1 MSMTNDLNEIIKT
14 NTEQM
19 RIFTDTVK
27 YVIQGCKSVDKKSIK
42 HASDVFDSFKMIIN
56 VVKEINLLISAQI
69 FNFQTDPI
77 FNSINEIMNLIRNIT
92 QIKFS
97 NPIILKLKLFYLKFI
112 IKTLYNTINSINED
126 FASIQNLLKNLG
138 AGIIAKQI
146 LSFFDEISNIV
157 DTLKMINLK
166 FIISAKI
173 KLIFFKS
180 FIKSLFSSLS
190 SITNNIDINKI
201 LSITLITT
209 ILHFIINQFN
219 ELLLMIKQ
227 FLSFKTMFW
236 LWWRGKK
243 YIKRLR
249 KVVKYINEIID
260 VISEIKFSINNNVGK
275 IMIDTI
281 KLTIILYALH
291 SLIMLINTIRI
302 PILFKFK
309 VKRVISVIRVLRK
322 LIFEI
327 IGFTQNIN
335 KGLSGLKLNK
345 SIKILKKIKKLFNLI
360 IDIVKTIIIASIA
373 VVAFIPVAIIFLSG
387 LVALKLII
395 DATIW
400 LIKSI
405 KFVGV
410 WVFIKLTLFMAL
422 ITILMGIGITF
433 IVFSLLIPSILK
445 SIVAF
450 GAFILGLIGIT
461 LLLAVFGGVISLLA
475 PIIPFILTGLVL
487 VSTLIIAIG
496 LIIMLLKVLE
506 VIDLDTEKITKNVK
520 TVLDISKMII
530 DSIFNSD
537 EKPKEDDKPK
547 PWYESVLNWIGDT
560 VGPVIR
566 AILSVAFLALIFVSI
581 ALITMIAT
589 SLRLLQILHLDPVQI
604 AINVAIVMDTA
615 KLVIDSI
622 FEPVDDKEDKP
633 SNKGFFLTI
642 LEFLCKPLADI
653 FTAIMAIGFL
663 ALVFVS
669 IALITAIAG
678 QLKMIEKIQLN
689 ADTVKKKTLDVIDA
703 AKHVINAVIQP
714 DDSQPKEAK
723 GIFRKILEM
732 VLPSNML
739 DMIDALMAIGFLAL
753 AKSAV
758 GLVGEIAMNL
768 TTIANL
774 PSMSGIIN
782 KVDSVING
790 ARSVINKIINNNDE
804 IDDDQA
810 EKIADT
816 VECINKMIHAIRSIG
831 YLADVANTI
840 KIISEP
846 RIQQIRQSVNY
857 VTDLLDGIVKNS
869 RTDFNE
875 VQQRLDQL
883 NYLQNIIYKLNNI
896 DDVHIKNSEAVL
908 KNYSSFI
915 DKVNSINLENI
926 KTTTNLFGKMAELS
940 SSING
945 DFQGLAEALNDK
957 IAPLL
962 EELKEVMSEM
972 QIKIEQTG
980 SNISSSVYAS
990 SKGTLSSQEM
1000 AAQTSREM
1008 PDSSQAEQARI
1019 TERRMAEQAQRQSND
1034 LASKLDELID
1044 MFRNGEAYVRG
1055 HY

>member
-1 MSMTNDLNEIIKT
+1 MTNDLNEIIKA

-19 RIFTDTVK
+19 HIFTDTVK

-56 VVKEINLLISAQI
+56 AVKEINLLISTQI
-69 FNFQTDPI
+69 FNFRADS
-77 FNSINEIMNLIRNIT
+77 FFKSINEIMNLIKNIT

-112 IKTLYNTINSINED
+112 IKTLYNTINSINKD
-126 FASIQNLLKNLG
+126 FANMQNLLKNLG
-138 AGIIAKQI
+138 VGIVVKQI
-146 LSFFDEISNIV
+146 LSFFDEISSVV

-180 FIKSLFSSLS
+180 FIKSLFSSFS
-190 SITNNIDINKI
+190 SITNDIDINKI
-201 LSITLITT
+201 LSITLITK

-236 LWWRGKK
+236 LWWMGKK

-249 KVVKYINEIID
+249 KVVKYINRIID

-275 IMIDTI
+275 IMMDVI

-291 SLIMLINTIRI
+291 SLIILIKTIRI

-309 VKRVISVIRVLRK
+309 VKRVISVIRVLQK

-335 KGLSGLKLNK
+335 KGLSSLKLNK

-360 IDIVKTIIIASIA
+360 IDIVKTIIIATIA

-405 KFVGV
+405 KFVGI
-410 WVFIKLTLFMAL
+410 WVFIKLTLFMIL
-422 ITILMGIGITF
+422 ITILIGIGITF
-433 IVFSLLIPSILK
+433 VVFSLLIPSILK
-445 SIVAF
+445 SMVVF
-450 GAFILGLIGIT
+450 GAFILGLMGIT

-475 PIIPFILTGLVL
+475 PIIPFILVGLAL

-506 VIDLDTEKITKNVK
+506 VMDLDTEKITKNIQ

-537 EKPKEDDKPK
+537 EKSKEDDKPK
-547 PWYESVLNWIGDT
+547 PWYESVLNWLGGTIS
-560 VGPVIR
+560 PVIR

-581 ALITMIAT
+581 ALITLIAT
-589 SLRLLQILHLDPVQI
+589 SLRLLQILNLDPARI
-604 AINVAIVMDTA
+604 AINVAIVMETA
-615 KLVIDSI
+615 KMIIDSI

-663 ALVFVS
+663 ALIFVS

-689 ADTVKKKTLDVIDA
+689 ANTIKKNTSDVIDA
-703 AKHVINAVIQP
+703 AKHVINAIIQP
-714 DDSQPKEAK
+714 DDSQPKEAN

-739 DMIDALMAIGFLAL
+739 GMIDAMMAIGFLAL

-774 PSMSGIIN
+774 PSMNGITN

-810 EKIADT
+810 EKIVGT
-816 VECINKMIHAIRSIG
+816 VECMNKMIHAIRSIEH
-831 YLADVANTI
+831 LADVTNTI

-846 RIQQIRQSVNY
+846 RIQQIRQSINY
-857 VTDLLDGIVKNS
+857 VTDLLNGIIEDSK
-869 RTDFNE
+869 TDFNE

-896 DDVHIKNSEAVL
+896 DDKHVENSEAIL

-980 SNISSSVYAS
+980 SDISSSVYAS
-990 SKGTLSSQEM
+990 SKGTLSTQEM

-1008 PDSSQAEQARI
+1008 PSSSQAEQDRI